1 MGLAGRAPVLDA
13 AWRHVL
19 QSNTLIVTALPP
31 RRGGLPAAPAA
42 CAFGGAAARSLM
54 SRWRWRRAFW
64 DPGRYLPDFLALL
77 FPDAQAG
84 IDWSQGYE
92 FLDKELQQADVGF
105 ER

>member
-1 MGLAGRAPVLDA
+1 MTTRDQDDYDSP
-13 AWRHVL
+13 WKE
-19 QSNTLIVTALPP
+19 ALE
-31 RRGGLPAAPAA
+31 
-42 CAFGGAAARSLM
+42 
-54 SRWRWRRAFW
+54 
-64 DPGRYLPDFLALL
+64 RYLPDFLPLL